1 MSHTYVAVY
10 ETSNTMYKQLTHVI
24 DARSDEEARTKAES
38 RALSIKTTLSDI
50 RDTETTV
57 TLRSLIDT
65 AKCNKCGVPNSC
77 ERCSV
82 L

>member
-1 MSHTYVAVY
+1 MSHKYLAVY
-10 ETSNTMYKQLTHVI
+10 ETSSTEYRQLTHPI
-24 DARSDEEARTKAES
+24 EANSHEEARNKAES

-65 AKCNKCGVPNSC
+65 AKCNKCGDI
-77 ERCSV
+77 E
-82 L
+82 